1 MITMPR
7 VSYSDQFSA
16 FMSFVKDEIPNV
28 HDRIWAAIKRDLDL
42 VHFDHCFGDEAAVEN
57 ASASLLEYAECKLS
71 ELVGGSLTAE
81 INHRLKAYTM
91 HCEVS
96 QAMDCEPWE
105 EAAIWEVW
113 ERSDAQSAFQDKV
126 EMYRGEF

>member
-42 VHFDHCFGDEAAVEN
+42 VHFDHCFGDEVAVEN

-81 INHRLKAYTM
+81 INHRLNEYTM
-91 HCEVS
+91 RCEVIQS
-96 QAMDCEPWE
+96 MDCDPLE
-105 EAAIWEVW
+105 EAAIWDAW